1 MEKFKQTIFFLLLL
15 NEKAYSLIRP
25 KKLLT
30 YSAVHPQTCAMALMF
45 TVTLSF
51 LSMFDGLTSEFSA
64 FSDGFYW
71 SVIFL
76 LS

>member
-51 LSMFDGLTSEFSA
+51 LS
-64 FSDGFYW
+64 
-71 SVIFL
+71 I
-76 LS
+76 